1 MKKIVWCIVVL
12 SLFGLQGF
20 AQESTSI
27 DSVRV
32 WQMRAE
38 KNDVGA
44 MINLFIY
51 YSQQQNETEFY
62 KYAQKL
68 DEFIEEYNA
77 IKIFLDV
84 PYIIGLYYL
93 TDDSSVTPKDITKG
107 INYIKYA
114 AENGCTDAQ
123 YQLGIIYHEGRYGQA
138 KDLNESFK
146 WSQIAAEL
154 GHSGAMLLLGMAYLN
169 GDGVAENEKDG
180 LRWITQSANLG
191 NNMAAYYLGVF
202 YFEAIEIK
210 DVSKARYWLQKAI
223 ELGNEMAIQY
233 KKEHGL

>member
-44 MINLFIY
+44 MINLFKY
-51 YSQQQNETEFY
+51 YSQHQNEIEFY

-107 INYIKYA
+107 INYIKSSPLA
-114 AENGCTDAQ
+114 FLST
-123 YQLGIIYHEGRYGQA
+123 I
-138 KDLNESFK
+138 
-146 WSQIAAEL
+146 
-154 GHSGAMLLLGMAYLN
+154 
-169 GDGVAENEKDG
+169 
-180 LRWITQSANLG
+180 
-191 NNMAAYYLGVF
+191 
-202 YFEAIEIK
+202 
-210 DVSKARYWLQKAI
+210 
-223 ELGNEMAIQY
+223 
-233 KKEHGL
+233 